1 MYFFM
6 DDVARAVDDFIVVG
20 KNRIFGKAR
29 DLRAVDGDILMFR
42 DVVVPVEGDVLN
54 QFFHRYPS
62 PLSRDS
68 SICAVLR

>member
-1 MYFFM
+1 MATWLW
-6 DDVARAVDDFIVVG
+6 VLTKARQGQHALAVDDFIVVG

-54 QFFHRYPS
+54 QFFS
-62 PLSRDS
+62 SVSLSS
-68 SICAVLR
+68 